1 MGLLDK
7 FKKENNLSPE
17 KEDVI
22 SEIQVLVKV
31 KEYEKALEL
40 HEKIFD
46 QDHAEDWYSKGNLLG
61 NLKKF
66 QKASACYLKAIDM
79 DENYIKAWYRL
90 SQIYFAVGKYE
101 LARLGFS
108 KVCTVENNAKDF
120 QWHNASLLYIML
132 CWYNI
137 YESSRKGLDQ
147 LENLIHVTNKIVD
160 VGLVGSEYVRYCFEN
175 LSEILDKLEP
185 KTVAEFRA

>member
-7 FKKENNLSPE
+7 FKKGNNLSPE

-40 HEKIFD
+40 HKKIFD
-46 QDHAEDWYSKGNLLG
+46 QDHAEDWYSMGNLLG
-61 NLKKF
+61 NLEKYRE
-66 QKASACYLKAIDM
+66 ASACYLKAIDM

-90 SQIYFAVGKYE
+90 SQIYFAAGKYE
-101 LARLGFS
+101 LAKLGFS

-120 QWHNASLLYIML
+120 QWYNVSLFYIML

-137 YESSRKGLDQ
+137 YQSSRKGLEQ

-160 VGLVGSEYVRYCFEN
+160 VALAGDEYVKYCLDNFTK
-175 LSEILDKLEP
+175 ILDKLEP

>member
-7 FKKENNLSPE
+7 FKKGNNLSPE
-17 KEDVI
+17 KEDTI
-22 SEIQVLVKV
+22 SEILVLVKV

-40 HEKIFD
+40 HKKIFD
-46 QDHAEDWYSKGNLLG
+46 QDHAEDWYSMGNLLE
-61 NLKKF
+61 NLKKY

-79 DENYIKAWYRL
+79 DKNYIKARYRL

-120 QWHNASLLYIML
+120 QWYNASLLYIML
-132 CWYNI
+132 CWHNI
-137 YESSRKGLDQ
+137 YKSSHKGLDQ
-147 LENLIHVTNKIVD
+147 LESLIHVTSKVVD
-160 VGLVGSEYVRYCFEN
+160 VKLAGDEYVRYCFDN
-175 LSEILDKLEP
+175 FSEILHKLEP

>member
-7 FKKENNLSPE
+7 FKKGDNLSPE
-17 KEDVI
+17 KEDAI
-22 SEIQVLVKV
+22 SEIQVLIQV

-61 NLKKF
+61 NLEKY

-108 KVCTVENNAKDF
+108 KVCTVENDAKDF
-120 QWHNASLLYIML
+120 QWYNASLLYIML
-132 CWYNI
+132 CWYNT
-137 YESSRKGLDQ
+137 YQSSRKGLDQ
-147 LENLIHVTNKIVD
+147 LENLIQVTNKIVD
-160 VGLVGSEYVRYCFEN
+160 VGLVGNEYVRYCFDN
-175 LSEILDKLEP
+175 LSEILHKLEP

>member
-61 NLKKF
+61 NLKKY

-120 QWHNASLLYIML
+120 QWNNASLLYIML

-160 VGLVGSEYVRYCFEN
+160 VGLVGSEYVRYCFDN
-175 LSEILDKLEP
+175 LSEILHKLEP
-185 KTVAEFRA
+185 KTVAEFRT